1 MCVCVSELSQIYHLG
16 LEMASKRVKIV
27 ISKIDKKDK
36 MKEYSLE
43 TPSTN
48 DDISASR
55 NARKFKKK
63 TN

>member
-1 MCVCVSELSQIYHLG
+1 MQSWLCSSNR

-48 DDISASR
+48 NDILASK
-55 NARKFKKK
+55 NARKFFKKQI
-63 TN
+63 NRL

>member
-1 MCVCVSELSQIYHLG
+1 MQSRLCSSNR
-16 LEMASKRVKIV
+16 LEIASKRVKIV

-48 DDISASR
+48 NDISASR
-55 NARKFKKK
+55 NAKKFLKKP
-63 TN
+63 N

>member
-1 MCVCVSELSQIYHLG
+1 MQSQLCSSNR

-36 MKEYSLE
+36 IKEYNLE
-43 TPSTN
+43 TPYTN
-48 DDISASR
+48 NNISASR
-55 NARKFKKK
+55 NARKFFKK

>member
-1 MCVCVSELSQIYHLG
+1 MQSRLCSSNR

-27 ISKIDKKDK
+27 ISTIDKKNK

-43 TPSTN
+43 TPSTK

-55 NARKFKKK
+55 NARKFFKKPI
-63 TN
+63 